1 MTAQDFG
8 ALIRARREAKG
19 LSVEEIAARIKLSA
33 RALRSIEEGVLDG
46 LPHAVYARGFVRS
59 YGASV
64 GLSEEELNEGLSAI
78 FPSAMFDEA
87 NPQPG
92 PIDRERNSKGKGGMD
107 RLLAMCIV
115 LVLLVL
121 PIGAG
126 WFVVTQYGDDIMA
139 LIKRTFSASQPGAKT
154 ETSAPA
160 VSAAVSGT
168 ERPGNIT
175 RQAQSPAPQAAATAA
190 RENPY
195 VPPAADAIAPASVAS
210 AAPAPQQNATTP
222 LNAAA
227 AAVADLVPA
236 GDKAVVVEANAN
248 CWVKATAD
256 GAEGRRVTVKAGE
269 TSVFPFKKTLV
280 ITLGNSGGVQLHYNG
295 KPYPISAKAGDVKTY
310 MFPPKP

>member
-59 YGASV
+59 YGTSV
-64 GLSEEELNEGLSAI
+64 GLSEEELNQGLSAI

-92 PIDRERNSKGKGGMD
+92 PIDRQRNSKGKGGMD

-126 WFVVTQYGDDIMA
+126 WFVITQYGGDIMA
-139 LIKRTFSASQPGAKT
+139 LVKRTFSASQSGAKT

-160 VSAAVSGT
+160 MSAAVAGA
-168 ERPGNIT
+168 ERPGNTT
-175 RQAQSPAPQAAATAA
+175 RQAQNPTPTAA
-190 RENPY
+190 SAVRENPY
-195 VPPAADAIAPASVAS
+195 VPPAANATAAATVAV
-210 AAPAPQQNATTP
+210 AAPAPQHNATASVNT
-222 LNAAA
+222 A
-227 AAVADLVPA
+227 AAVADPVPA

-256 GAEGRRVTVKAGE
+256 GAEGRRITVKAGE

-280 ITLGNSGGVQLHYNG
+280 ITLGNSGGVQLRYNG
-295 KPYPISAKAGDVKTY
+295 KPYPVSTKAGDVKTY

>member
-59 YGASV
+59 YGVSV

-92 PIDRERNSKGKGGMD
+92 PIDRQRNSKGKGGMD
-107 RLLAMCIV
+107 RLLAICIV

-121 PIGAG
+121 PLGAG

-139 LIKRTFSASQPGAKT
+139 LMKRTFSASQPGAKT

-160 VSAAVSGT
+160 VSAAVPGT
-168 ERPGNIT
+168 EPSGNNT
-175 RQAQSPAPQAAATAA
+175 RQAQSSSTPTSAPAV

-195 VPPAADAIAPASVAS
+195 VPPAANATATTAVAV
-210 AAPAPQQNATTP
+210 AAPTPQQNATASAPT
-222 LNAAA
+222 A
-227 AAVADLVPA
+227 AAVADPIPA
-236 GDKAVVVEANAN
+236 GDKSVVVEANAN
-248 CWVKATAD
+248 CWIKATAD

-280 ITLGNSGGVQLHYNG
+280 ITLGNSGGVQLRYNG
-295 KPYPISAKAGDVKTY
+295 KPYPISTKAGDVKTY